1 MKKIVFLLAMT
12 LAFGLPTHAKKKKVV
27 TPTEKK
33 APVSKV
39 YSTYNTKRTTGS
51 FRTFTPARA

>member
-51 FRTFTPARA
+51 FRFRTLF